1 MSELTAAQQ
10 TALEKAHLRL
20 AYFVELHF
28 ASGIARVSTLNI
40 NLTWGGHEWV
50 GMGAVG
56 NISPVEQSLGTGSR
70 AMDFTLSLPQTEW
83 LYRSVGPVEDYR
95 GRQAK
100 MYFCPLGD
108 DFQPVGSPV
117 LCWHGTMDSMPSSI
131 TGTPPDTVGSITLC
145 CETSAYGLRRP
156 AALRLN
162 AAQHK
167 QRYPNDTGLDR
178 LNALLGKPLPW
189 LSVRYQQR

>member
-1 MSELTAAQQ
+1 MSDLTYAQQ
-10 TALEKAHLRL
+10 TVLEQAHVRY
-20 AYFVELHF
+20 AYFVEFHF
-28 ASGIARVSTLNI
+28 ASAVARLSTLNI

-56 NISPVEQSLGTGSR
+56 NISPMEQAQGTNSR

-83 LYRSVGPVEDYR
+83 LYRSVGAVEEYR

-108 DFQPVGSPV
+108 DWQPIGEPL

-131 TGTPPDTVGSITLC
+131 SGTPPDATGSITLR

-156 AALRLN
+156 ASLRLN

-167 QRYPNDTGLDR
+167 QRHPNDTGLDR
-178 LNALLGKPLPW
+178 LTALLGKQLPW
-189 LSVRYQQR
+189 LSKKFQQR